1 MNRRAGRVL
10 AATFATM
17 SLGIFGSLAV
27 GATTGSKAARSLSAD
42 KVRLKF
48 DRTSLAAPAG
58 TVTITLK
65 NPSPAKHTMAV
76 RGGSL
81 KFAVVGKTAGKGG
94 SSAVTAKLKAGR
106 YVFFCQQ
113 PGHETAGMRGTLIV
127 R

>member
-1 MNRRAGRVL
+1 MNARAGRIL

-27 GATTGSKAARSLSAD
+27 GASTGASSNRSVSAD

-48 DRTSLAAPAG
+48 DKASLAAPTG
-58 TVTITLK
+58 SVTLTLV

-81 KFAVVGKTAGKGG
+81 KFAVVGKPAGKGG
-94 SSAVTAKLKAGR
+94 KSVVTAKLKAGR